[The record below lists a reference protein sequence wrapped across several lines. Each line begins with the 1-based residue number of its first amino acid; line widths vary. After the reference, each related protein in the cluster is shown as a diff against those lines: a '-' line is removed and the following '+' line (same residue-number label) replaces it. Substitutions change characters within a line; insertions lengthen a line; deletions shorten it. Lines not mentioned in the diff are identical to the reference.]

1 MKRTVKDLV
10 NLEGKVVILRV
21 DFNVPLDDGGKIL
34 DTTRIVQSLPTIKYL
49 IEQKAKVVLISHLG
63 RPEGFEIRKSLWP
76 IALILIKA
84 LPTSVHFM
92 NKVYGDEVKKRIQ
105 DIGNGEVLLLEN
117 IRFYKEEIEC
127 DMEFAKKIASLGDYF
142 VNDAFGVAHRKHA
155 TTYGLARLM
164 PNAIGLLMEKEV
176 RALRGAVDDPKHPF
190 VFIIGGGK
198 VQGKI
203 NLILKLLNSADTV
216 IIGGAMAYT
225 FLVASGVAVGESKVY
240 DENVA
245 YARDIL
251 DIAKEKGKKILLPI
265 DHVCIKQSAKRKK
278 AFVSEEMVDDM
289 IAFDIGPK
297 TRELF
302 KEEIKGAKQILW
314 NGPLG
319 KYENPAFA
327 RGTLEIA
334 KAIAES
340 EAYSIVGGGDS
351 VSVVKMAKV
360 ENKINLLSTGGGATL
375 KFIEQGSLPCID
387 VIQDK
392 ILFKR

>member
-1 MKRTVKDLV
+1 
-10 NLEGKVVILRV
+10 
-21 DFNVPLDDGGKIL
+21 
-34 DTTRIVQSLPTIKYL
+34 
-49 IEQKAKVVLISHLG
+49 
-63 RPEGFEIRKSLWP
+63 
-76 IALILIKA
+76 
-84 LPTSVHFM
+84 
-92 NKVYGDEVKKRIQ
+92 
-105 DIGNGEVLLLEN
+105 
-117 IRFYKEEIEC
+117 
-127 DMEFAKKIASLGDYF
+127 
-142 VNDAFGVAHRKHA
+142 
-155 TTYGLARLM
+155 
-164 PNAIGLLMEKEV
+164 
-176 RALRGAVDDPKHPF
+176 
-190 VFIIGGGK
+190 
-198 VQGKI
+198 
-203 NLILKLLNSADTV
+203 
-216 IIGGAMAYT
+216 
-225 FLVASGVAVGESKVY
+225 
-240 DENVA
+240 
-245 YARDIL
+245 
-251 DIAKEKGKKILLPI
+251 
-265 DHVCIKQSAKRKK
+265 
-278 AFVSEEMVDDM
+278 M